1 MVYQVLHLKVYVVLP
16 LDNIK
21 QLSHG
26 VVLFIIQ
33 VIMVYHKQ
41 HQTVFHRQIG
51 IVYVFLLQDSIKLQ
65 QLTL

>member
-1 MVYQVLHLKVYVVLP
+1 VVYQVLHLKVYVVLP

-33 VIMVYHKQ
+33 VIMVYHGQ
-41 HQTVFHRQIG
+41 HQTVFNRQIG